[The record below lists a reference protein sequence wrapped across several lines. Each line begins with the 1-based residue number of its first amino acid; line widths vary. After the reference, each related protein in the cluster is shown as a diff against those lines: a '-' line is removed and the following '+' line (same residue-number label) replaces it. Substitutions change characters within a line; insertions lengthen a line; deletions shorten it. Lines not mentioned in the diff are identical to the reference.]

1 MIPTRLMQVL
11 VAPYISEKALRVA
24 DYQSQIVFKVL
35 RNATKQEIKQ
45 AVEFLFNVKVK
56 KIRTIQVKGKRKNL
70 LRVRGMR
77 NSTRSNWKKA
87 YIGLQPGFDINFRI
101 SD

>member
-1 MIPTRLMQVL
+1 MNPARLMQVL
-11 VAPYISEKALRVA
+11 VAPYVSEKALRVA
-24 DYQSQIVFKVL
+24 DHQSQIVFEVL
-35 RNATKQEIKQ
+35 RDATKREIKQ

-77 NSTRSNWKKA
+77 SRWKKA
-87 YIGLQPGFDINFRI
+87 YIGLQPGFDIHFSV

>member
-1 MIPTRLMQVL
+1 MIPARLMQVL

-24 DYQSQIVFKVL
+24 DHQSQIVFEVL
-35 RNATKQEIKQ
+35 RSATKREIQQ

-70 LRVRGMR
+70 LRVRGKR
-77 NSTRSNWKKA
+77 NSWKKA
-87 YIGLQPGFDINFRI
+87 YIGLQPGFDIHFRV